1 MSDFVWSRV
10 HWPNPTPSAQAIEL
24 LRRLAAEHDRPPLM
38 LEAIG
43 VAGMV
48 TYRIGTEAQVAGSAR
63 HLIRSLLPGT
73 VFEADTG
80 RPDAPTAL
88 RLHARKPQ
96 LGFQTNAEEL
106 ARGLL
111 TALAATGEDEALIL
125 QLVIGRGFPPQVMLP
140 RPLDPA
146 QSLAS
151 ELFLGPRRAPSETA
165 AAMRKRM
172 SEPSLEVSIRVAAAA
187 DSAYRTR
194 DLLRGLTS
202 ALHAAE
208 GTGSRFYFTGA
219 DARRFD
225 EPPGNCR
232 VQLTPRELTGL
243 LGLPLD
249 AEAMPGIGAAHP
261 KLLRLDP
268 ARSERSRP
276 FGISTA
282 PGEQRPIGLG
292 IEDACQ
298 HLIVTGPTGAGKSNL
313 LLHLMQA
320 DVNAG
325 RGIVLIDP
333 KTDLVMDLL
342 SRVPKARWD
351 DVVVLDPSHEMPVG
365 VNPFNIPGRSPELI
379 ADAILSVI
387 RDLFPSMFGPRTSD
401 VLHSALLTLASNPGA
416 TIDQLPR
423 LLTEPG
429 FRARLLPTIRDPHLR
444 GFWQQFDA
452 LSETA
457 QAQWA
462 GPVLSRLRQFLLRPQ
477 LRRVLGQSEPRFS
490 LRDVFTK
497 NKILLVPLNTGIIGN
512 EAAALLGSLIVSS
525 LWGLA
530 LGRAAVPEARR
541 HPVSIYIDEAQE
553 FLRLGGELPD
563 ALARSRSLRVGW
575 HLAHQF
581 REQFSPEVRAAIDA
595 NARSKVAF
603 GVEVA
608 DARALA
614 AMAPELEPDDFM
626 ALERYEFYS
635 RLVMKGRPGS
645 WVSGRTLPPPPER
658 ADPKQLLRLSQRN
671 YGALEPEPEYENF
684 AAGSAEPDLAT
695 IGRRKRRE

>member
-1 MSDFVWSRV
+1 MTEFLWSRI
-10 HWPNPTPSAQAIEL
+10 HWPNPTPSAQALEL

-43 VAGMV
+43 QAGKV
-48 TYRIGTEAQVAGSAR
+48 TYRIGTEAHVAGGTR
-63 HLIRSLLPGT
+63 HLVRSLLPGT
-73 VFEADTG
+73 VFEADDG
-80 RPDAPTAL
+80 RPDGPVAL
-88 RLHARKPQ
+88 RLHARKAQ
-96 LGFQTNAEEL
+96 LGFQTNAEAL
-106 ARGLL
+106 TRGLL
-111 TALAATGEDEALIL
+111 TALAATGKDETLIL
-125 QLVIGRGFPPQVMLP
+125 QVVVGRGYPPQVMLP

-146 QSLAS
+146 QSLIS
-151 ELFLGPRRAPSETA
+151 ELLLGPRRAPSETA
-165 AAMRKRM
+165 VAMRRRM
-172 SEPSLEVSIRVAAAA
+172 SEPSLDISIRVAANA

-232 VQLTPRELTGL
+232 IQLTAPELAGL

-249 AEAMPGIGAAHP
+249 AEAMPGIGSPHP

-268 ARSERSRP
+268 EQSERSRP
-276 FGISTA
+276 FGVSTA
-282 PGEQRPIGLG
+282 PGRSLPIGLDVT
-292 IEDACQ
+292 DACQ
-298 HLIVTGPTGAGKSNL
+298 HLVVTGPTGSGKSNL
-313 LLHLMQA
+313 LLNLMQT

-325 RGIVLIDP
+325 RGMVVIDP
-333 KTDLVMDLL
+333 KTDLVTDLL
-342 SRVPKARWD
+342 ARIPKSRWD
-351 DVVVLDPSHEMPVG
+351 DVVALDPSHEMPVG
-365 VNPFNIPGRSPELI
+365 VNPFNIPGRPPELI
-379 ADAILSVI
+379 ADAILAVI

-401 VLHSALLTLASNPGA
+401 VLHSALLTLASIHGSSL
-416 TIDQLPR
+416 DQLPR

-429 FRARLLPTIRDPHLR
+429 FRTRLMRSIRDPHLR

-477 LRRVLGQSEPRFS
+477 LRRMLGQAEPRFS
-490 LRDVFTK
+490 LSDVFTK
-497 NKILLVPLNTGIIGN
+497 NKILLVPLNTGLIGN

-530 LGRAAVPEARR
+530 LGRAAVPEAQRR
-541 HPVSIYIDEAQE
+541 PVSIYIDEAQE

-563 ALARSRSLRVGW
+563 ALARSRSLKVGW
-575 HLAHQF
+575 HLAHQY

-595 NARSKVAF
+595 NTRSKIAF
-603 GVEVA
+603 GMEIA
-608 DARALA
+608 DAKALA
-614 AMAPELEPDDFM
+614 AMAPDLTPDDFM
-626 ALERYEFYS
+626 ALERFHFYA
-635 RLVMKGRPGS
+635 RLVRNGRPGS
-645 WVSGRTLPPPPER
+645 WVSGKTLPPPPLS
-658 ADPKQLLRLSQRN
+658 DPRDLLRLSQRN
-671 YGALEPEPEYENF
+671 YGALEPEPTVET
-684 AAGSAEPDLAT
+684 ADDAPTATDAGA